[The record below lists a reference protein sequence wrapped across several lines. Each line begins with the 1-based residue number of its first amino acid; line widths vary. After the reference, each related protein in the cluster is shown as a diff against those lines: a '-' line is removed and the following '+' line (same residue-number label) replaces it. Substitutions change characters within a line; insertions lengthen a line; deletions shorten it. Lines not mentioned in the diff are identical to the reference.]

1 MSLAVGVACAKMQ
14 KCRLMKEQCP
24 SRTQQAEDKVREN
37 CKVRVMLGRGS
48 ISTRGAQV
56 ILAT

>member
-1 MSLAVGVACAKMQ
+1 MSHAVGVACAKMQ

-37 CKVRVMLGRGS
+37 CKVDVMLA
-48 ISTRGAQV
+48 GAYPPKG
-56 ILAT
+56 LR